1 MADLYIRSKDG
12 KRIEKMRH
20 IAYEPIESFNYKTG
34 KSTPTKEGEI
44 FVNGRCMGEYTEEQA
59 MGILDEIQ
67 KIIEPTFAI
76 SQCPVQ
82 FEYDGKLQPIA
93 IEPNNMQPQIQ
104 QIDTFYQLPTFEEK

>member
-20 IAYEPIESFNYKTG
+20 IAYEPMSDFSFETG
-34 KSTPTKEGEI
+34 KSTERQDGHI
-44 FVNGRCMGEYTEEQA
+44 FVNDRCMGEYTEEQA
-59 MGILDEIQ
+59 TEILDEIQ

-82 FEYDGKLQPIA
+82 FEYDGKLKTIA

-104 QIDTFYQLPTFEEK
+104 QIDTFYQLPTF